1 MGGHC
6 RQEHLTRSR
15 LCLSQPQVLP
25 WRKLPFG
32 KGWNKARVRS
42 SAGMLKSVEWS
53 ACTIPNAATE
63 ILPNKHQF
71 GLRDR
76 EQWSLLFPL
85 LT

>member
-6 RQEHLTRSR
+6 RQEHPTRSR

-53 ACTIPNAATE
+53 VCTPT
-63 ILPNKHQF
+63 LPPRSCLINT
-71 GLRDR
+71 
-76 EQWSLLFPL
+76 SLV
-85 LT
+85 